1 MVTIKF
7 IIFCFYFAKLI
18 FKISCRSV
26 DAEVSDTPMNNF
38 TITPWLGT
46 LIAKRICNNI
56 WQVSHSPSRKISIKA
71 NSIETY
77 SVSNQK
83 YHHNMP
89 YYISDR

>member
-7 IIFCFYFAKLI
+7 IIFCFCFAKLI

-46 LIAKRICNNI
+46 LIAKGICNNI

-71 NSIETY
+71 NY
-77 SVSNQK
+77 SNQN